1 MIRRK
6 IYQWHRTLS
15 LIIAIPVIL
24 WALSG
29 FLHPIMT
36 TIRPEVAKQTY
47 NAPAIDSSQLK
58 VSLSDA
64 LRINNYPEINSFRI
78 IQIKGNHFYQIKLP
92 GEAVLQYISTIDGKL
107 LQNGDDLY
115 ARYLARYFLLGDSE
129 FKNSKKFASSLD
141 SKEESEHDC
150 CVIATNDVMSSD
162 NGLMIKKIVFQKEF
176 DTEYKSINRLLP
188 VYKVDFEREDNI
200 RIYVET
206 AHDRLGLAFDNTRSV
221 FDKLFQIFHNMSWL
235 NSLGNARLVVEISIM
250 SLAFITTIMGIF
262 IFFTSKSK
270 IVSDKPITRMRRN
283 HRYISIFASLFT
295 LLFTFSGAFHA
306 FQKFKPDTRNDFFLE
321 NKFSA
326 SELDINW
333 AKLQQAIQN
342 DFLIVNISAIRINDQ
357 TYLQVYQRNAVDS
370 SGSKKSGGIGLDIQ
384 NAIYLNADDYS
395 ILRNGEEVYARY
407 LASVFKDNSN
417 AKPIEVKQITKFA
430 GEYGFVNKRLPV
442 WKIAYDS
449 NYNERFYVE
458 TSSNKLSVRIDDREV
473 FEGLSFS
480 FLHKHH
486 FMDFAGKSWRD
497 FSTMFW
503 AAMQVAM
510 IVVGLILWKK
520 AIKAKKSPSRNS

>member
-92 GEAVLQYISTIDGKL
+92 GEAVLQYISTVDGKL

-162 NGLMIKKIVFQKEF
+162 NGLMIKKVVFQKEF

-283 HRYISIFASLFT
+283 HRYISIFASFFT

-370 SGSKKSGGIGLDIQ
+370 SSSKKSGGIGLDIQ
-384 NAIYLNADDYS
+384 NAIYLNADGYS

-407 LASVFKDNSN
+407 LASIFKDNSN

>member
-1 MIRRK
+1 
-6 IYQWHRTLS
+6 
-15 LIIAIPVIL
+15 
-24 WALSG
+24 
-29 FLHPIMT
+29 
-36 TIRPEVAKQTY
+36 
-47 NAPAIDSSQLK
+47 
-58 VSLSDA
+58 
-64 LRINNYPEINSFRI
+64 
-78 IQIKGNHFYQIKLP
+78 
-92 GEAVLQYISTIDGKL
+92 
-107 LQNGDDLY
+107 
-115 ARYLARYFLLGDSE
+115 
-129 FKNSKKFASSLD
+129 
-141 SKEESEHDC
+141 
-150 CVIATNDVMSSD
+150 
-162 NGLMIKKIVFQKEF
+162 MIKKVVFQKEF

-283 HRYISIFASLFT
+283 HRYISIFASFFT

-384 NAIYLNADDYS
+384 NAIYLNADGYS

-407 LASVFKDNSN
+407 LASIFKDNSN

>member
-92 GEAVLQYISTIDGKL
+92 GEAVLQYISTVDGKL

-162 NGLMIKKIVFQKEF
+162 NGLMIKKVVFQKEF

-283 HRYISIFASLFT
+283 HRYISIFASFFT

-370 SGSKKSGGIGLDIQ
+370 SSSKKSGGIGLDIQ
-384 NAIYLNADDYS
+384 NAIYLNADGYS

-407 LASVFKDNSN
+407 LASIFKDNSN
-417 AKPIEVKQITKFA
+417 AKPIEVKQIMKFS

>member
-58 VSLSDA
+58 VSLSNA

-92 GEAVLQYISTIDGKL
+92 GEAVLQYISTVDGKL

-162 NGLMIKKIVFQKEF
+162 NGLMIKKVVFQKEF

-283 HRYISIFASLFT
+283 HRYISIFASFFT

-370 SGSKKSGGIGLDIQ
+370 SSSKKSGGIGLDIQ
-384 NAIYLNADDYS
+384 NAIYLNADGYS

-407 LASVFKDNSN
+407 LASIFKDNSN